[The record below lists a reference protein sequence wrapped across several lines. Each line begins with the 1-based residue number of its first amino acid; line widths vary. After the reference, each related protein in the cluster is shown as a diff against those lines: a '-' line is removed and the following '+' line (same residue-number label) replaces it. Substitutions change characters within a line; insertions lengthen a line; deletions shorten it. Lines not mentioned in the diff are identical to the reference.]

1 MTYSDFKLSEII
13 QKFELTLN
21 EVSGLFADVPEE
33 EPSNLLTTILK
44 ENVDLAVSIN
54 TEKARSEMIISPIL
68 LEVRRKLNNEI
79 SLFSGIDF
87 NVDNQ
92 QGLNGFCDFLI
103 SLSKEQ
109 LFIRAPIITLVESKN
124 ENLKLGLAQCIAEM
138 LAAQLF
144 NQQKQNAIKIVYGAV
159 TIGTIWQ
166 FLRLEDKTISIDLTE
181 YYIKDVKKI
190 LGILISAIILSTHKQ
205 FINNN
210 PVNP

>member
-1 MTYSDFKLSEII
+1 MAYSDFKLSEII

-21 EVSGLFADVPEE
+21 EVSGLFGDVAEE
-33 EPSNLLTTILK
+33 ESSDLLTTILK

-79 SLFSGIDF
+79 SLFSGVDF
-87 NVDNQ
+87 NVDSQ

-109 LFIRAPIITLVESKN
+109 LFVRAPIITLVESKN
-124 ENLKLGLAQCIAEM
+124 ENLKSGLAQCIAEM

-144 NQQKQNAIKIVYGAV
+144 NEQKQNAIKIVYGAV

-166 FLRLEDKTISIDLTE
+166 FLKLEDKTISIDLTE

-190 LGILISAIILSTHKQ
+190 LGILISAIKQ
-205 FINNN
+205 E
-210 PVNP
+210 

>member
-1 MTYSDFKLSEII
+1 MAYSDFKLSEII

-21 EVSGLFADVPEE
+21 EVSGLFGDVPEE
-33 EPSNLLTTILK
+33 ESSDLLTTILK

-79 SLFSGIDF
+79 SLFSGVDF

-109 LFIRAPIITLVESKN
+109 LFIRAPVIITLVESKN
-124 ENLKLGLAQCIAEM
+124 ENLKSGLAQCIAEM

-144 NQQKQNAIKIVYGAV
+144 NEQKQNAIKIIYGAV

-166 FLRLEDKTISIDLTE
+166 FLKLEDKTIYIDLTE

-190 LGILISAIILSTHKQ
+190 LGILISAIKQ
-205 FINNN
+205 E
-210 PVNP
+210 

>member
-1 MTYSDFKLSEII
+1 MAYSDFKLSEII
-13 QKFELTLN
+13 QKFGLTLN
-21 EVSGLFADVPEE
+21 EVSGLFGDTLEE
-33 EPSNLLTTILK
+33 ECSDLLTTILK
-44 ENVDLAVSIN
+44 DNIDLAVAIN

-68 LEVRRKLNNEI
+68 LEVRRKLNYEI
-79 SLFSGIDF
+79 SLFSGVDF

-109 LFIRAPIITLVESKN
+109 LFVRAPVITLVETKN
-124 ENLKLGLAQCIAEM
+124 ENLKSGLGQCIAEM

-144 NQQKQNAIKIVYGAV
+144 NEQKQNGIKLIYGVV

-166 FLRLEDKTISIDLTE
+166 FLKLEDKTISIDLTE

-190 LGILISAIILSTHKQ
+190 LGILISAIKQ
-205 FINNN
+205 G
-210 PVNP
+210 

>member
-1 MTYSDFKLSEII
+1 MAYSDFKLSEII

-54 TEKARSEMIISPIL
+54 TKKARSEMIISPIL

-79 SLFSGIDF
+79 SLFSGVDF

-124 ENLKLGLAQCIAEM
+124 ENLKLSLAQCIAEM

-144 NQQKQNAIKIVYGAV
+144 NEQKQNAIKIVYGAV

-166 FLRLEDKTISIDLTE
+166 FLKLEDKTISIDLTE

-190 LGILISAIILSTHKQ
+190 LGILISAIKQ
-205 FINNN
+205 E
-210 PVNP
+210 

>member
-21 EVSGLFADVPEE
+21 EVSGLFGDVSEE
-33 EPSNLLTTILK
+33 ESSDLLTTILK

-109 LFIRAPIITLVESKN
+109 LFIRAPVITLVESKN
-124 ENLKLGLAQCIAEM
+124 ENLKSGLAQCIAEM

-144 NQQKQNAIKIVYGAV
+144 NEQKQNAIKIIYGAV

-166 FLRLEDKTISIDLTE
+166 FLKLEDKTISIDLTE

-190 LGILISAIILSTHKQ
+190 LGILISAIKQ
-205 FINNN
+205 
-210 PVNP
+210 

>member
-1 MTYSDFKLSEII
+1 MAYSDFKLSEII

-21 EVSGLFADVPEE
+21 EVSGLFGDVPEE
-33 EPSNLLTTILK
+33 ESSDLLTTILK
-44 ENVDLAVSIN
+44 ENVDLAVPIN

-68 LEVRRKLNNEI
+68 LELRRKLNNEI
-79 SLFSGIDF
+79 SLFSGVDF

-109 LFIRAPIITLVESKN
+109 LFVRAPVITLVESKN
-124 ENLKLGLAQCIAEM
+124 ENLKSGLAQCIAEM

-144 NQQKQNAIKIVYGAV
+144 NEQKQNQIKIVYGAV

-166 FLRLEDKTISIDLTE
+166 FLKLEDKVVSIDLTE

-190 LGILISAIILSTHKQ
+190 LGILISAIKQ
-205 FINNN
+205 E
-210 PVNP
+210 

>member
-1 MTYSDFKLSEII
+1 MAYSDFRLSEII

-21 EVSGLFADVPEE
+21 EVSGLFGDVLEE
-33 EPSNLLTTILK
+33 ESSDLLTTILK

-109 LFIRAPIITLVESKN
+109 LFIRAPVIITLVESKN
-124 ENLKLGLAQCIAEM
+124 ENLKSGLAQCIAEM

-144 NQQKQNAIKIVYGAV
+144 NEQKQNAIKIIYGAV

-166 FLRLEDKTISIDLTE
+166 FLKLEDKTISIDLTE

-190 LGILISAIILSTHKQ
+190 LGILISAIKQ
-205 FINNN
+205 
-210 PVNP
+210 

>member
-1 MTYSDFKLSEII
+1 MADSDFKLSEII

-21 EVSGLFADVPEE
+21 EVSGLFGDVREE
-33 EPSNLLTTILK
+33 ESSDLLTTILK

-68 LEVRRKLNNEI
+68 LEVRRNLNNEI
-79 SLFSGIDF
+79 SLFSGVDF

-109 LFIRAPIITLVESKN
+109 LFVRAPVITLVESKN

-166 FLRLEDKTISIDLTE
+166 FLKLEDKTISIDLTE

-190 LGILISAIILSTHKQ
+190 LGILISAIKQ
-205 FINNN
+205 E
-210 PVNP
+210 

>member
-1 MTYSDFKLSEII
+1 MAYSDFKLSEII

-21 EVSGLFADVPEE
+21 EVSGLFGDVPEE
-33 EPSNLLTTILK
+33 ESSDLLTTILK

-54 TEKARSEMIISPIL
+54 TKKARSEMIISPIL

-109 LFIRAPIITLVESKN
+109 LFVRAPVITLVESKN
-124 ENLKLGLAQCIAEM
+124 ENLKSGLAQCIAEM

-144 NQQKQNAIKIVYGAV
+144 NEQKQNVIKIIYGAV

-166 FLRLEDKTISIDLTE
+166 FLKLEDKTISIDLTE
-181 YYIKDVKKI
+181 YYIKDVKKV
-190 LGILISAIILSTHKQ
+190 LGILIGAIKQ
-205 FINNN
+205 E
-210 PVNP
+210 

>member
-1 MTYSDFKLSEII
+1 MAYSDFKLSEII

-21 EVSGLFADVPEE
+21 EVSGLFGDVPEE
-33 EPSNLLTTILK
+33 ESSDLLTTILK

-54 TEKARSEMIISPIL
+54 TKKARSEMIISPIL

-79 SLFSGIDF
+79 SLFSGVDF

-109 LFIRAPIITLVESKN
+109 LFIRAPVMTLVESKN
-124 ENLKLGLAQCIAEM
+124 ENLKSGLAQCIAEM

-144 NQQKQNAIKIVYGAV
+144 NEQKQNAIKIIYGAV

-166 FLRLEDKTISIDLTE
+166 FLKLEDKTISIDLTE

-190 LGILISAIILSTHKQ
+190 LGILISAIKQ
-205 FINNN
+205 E
-210 PVNP
+210 

>member
-1 MTYSDFKLSEII
+1 MAYSDFKLSEII

-21 EVSGLFADVPEE
+21 EVSGLFGDVLEE
-33 EPSNLLTTILK
+33 ESSDLLTTILK

-109 LFIRAPIITLVESKN
+109 LFVRAPVITLVESKN
-124 ENLKLGLAQCIAEM
+124 ENLKSGLAQCIAEM

-144 NQQKQNAIKIVYGAV
+144 NEQKQNAIKIIYGAV

-166 FLRLEDKTISIDLTE
+166 FLKLEDKTISIDLTE

-190 LGILISAIILSTHKQ
+190 LGILISAIKQ
-205 FINNN
+205 E
-210 PVNP
+210 

>member
-1 MTYSDFKLSEII
+1 MAYSDFKLSEII

-21 EVSGLFADVPEE
+21 EVSGLFGDVPEE
-33 EPSNLLTTILK
+33 ESSDLLTTILK

-79 SLFSGIDF
+79 SLFSGVDF

-109 LFIRAPIITLVESKN
+109 LFVRAPVITLVESKN
-124 ENLKLGLAQCIAEM
+124 ENLKSGLAQCIAEM

-144 NQQKQNAIKIVYGAV
+144 NEQKQNQIKIVYGAV

-166 FLRLEDKTISIDLTE
+166 FLKLEDKVVSIDLTE

-190 LGILISAIILSTHKQ
+190 LGILISAIKQ
-205 FINNN
+205 E
-210 PVNP
+210 

>member
-1 MTYSDFKLSEII
+1 MAYSDFKLSEII

-21 EVSGLFADVPEE
+21 EVSGLFGDVPEE
-33 EPSNLLTTILK
+33 ESSDLLRTILK

-79 SLFSGIDF
+79 SLFSGVDF

-109 LFIRAPIITLVESKN
+109 LFVRAPVITLVESKN
-124 ENLKLGLAQCIAEM
+124 ENLKSGLAQCIAEM

-144 NQQKQNAIKIVYGAV
+144 NEQKQNQIKIVYGAV

-166 FLRLEDKTISIDLTE
+166 FLKLEDKVVSIDLTE

-190 LGILISAIILSTHKQ
+190 LGILISAIKQ
-205 FINNN
+205 E
-210 PVNP
+210 